1 MRAAACAGA
10 CAACQRRRDA
20 ASPRRRPPRPPA
32 SSPSFLQFSD
42 EYSFNLAEYMVHLDK
57 PVGLTLAPEPHT
69 GRVSASF
76 ALCAGAAAAC
86 ALRR

>member
-1 MRAAACAGA
+1 MRWRVCRMSAP
-10 CAACQRRRDA
+10 
-20 ASPRRRPPRPPA
+20 PRRCLTPPPPPAPPA
-32 SSPSFLQFSD
+32 SSSSFLQFSD

-86 ALRR
+86 ARRR